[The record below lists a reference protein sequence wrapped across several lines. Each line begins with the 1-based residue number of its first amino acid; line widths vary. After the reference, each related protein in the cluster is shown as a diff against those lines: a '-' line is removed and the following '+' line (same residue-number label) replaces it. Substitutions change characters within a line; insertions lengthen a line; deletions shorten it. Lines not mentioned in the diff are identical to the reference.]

1 MNKEF
6 FNKKFEENLKRDFWI
21 RIPSGSTRDIDYNQR
36 CAVFFK
42 KQKIAENLKTSAMKK
57 PENPVKSRVSDTPK
71 NFPMVYWEGE
81 GVGAPPSSDLSS
93 NEPGGDCSTI
103 TKSSRYDSIGI
114 TGEVASRYV
123 MDFDFVND
131 MQKDSNEIVI
141 RADCFYIG
149 NPSNVIS
156 YNFSFY
162 LNDYLVSIMFF
173 VFDDMV
179 DGLSLDYMLGRV
191 LDYLECPRVDR
202 RKCTVYKYIARL
214 SGKGNPIVKFSNNK
228 TEADK
233 AAVYGFVKGKATSQT
248 IDTLKASKTPDFA
261 SVITDY
267 VYKDYPN
274 ISVTL
279 LLCYGERF
287 LSSVDYKSKYS
298 FNVLAYNNFLCPV
311 NKGLFTN
318 KPIRKTLKSY
328 ISRGW
333 DFLYLVN
340 LNIRD
345 VVNHN
350 CTGIDNLTPEVCGY
364 VAGCKSTD
372 FKSTKFKSNF
382 SEVLDEVLKF
392 SPKLYMQYCWEY
404 NTSVLI
410 FMGKLWGFNKVIPT
424 TITSSACRVAKSHIS
439 ALLNVDND
447 KDYLA
452 VYSGFVK
459 RSKKNHDNNSDTY
472 STDKV
477 LQSLNSDCFLLQT
490 MGSRSFRGGYN
501 GCFSVDAMN
510 GYETF
515 DIDANSAYP
524 TAMALVP
531 GIDYSNPIKKRYNGY
546 KLSLDDFKLDG
557 EINPMTPIFG
567 YVVYEFPEDCLFPNL
582 PRYRE
587 NDEEAPCYPR
597 KETDAVCCCGPE
609 LFTALMNGAQITMV
623 DGVLANVLR
632 DESGNIVYLY
642 RDLVHSLVSAR
653 VEAAEQFGKGSLEE
667 RLMKLIINSLYGKI
681 AQNVRD
687 MFTSKDKSS
696 ESVITNN
703 ASASLITSFVRSL
716 LFSSFTAIH
725 SHGYKVYSATTDG
738 LITDMPFSDFNNL
751 TLFGFRDLLLKSRRA
766 ITGQANPDI
775 WSVKHTQKDL
785 LNICT
790 RGNASLTVEDKE
802 HGVLGGVFARNGVSS
817 VYPELPKDCLVNRKA
832 FIFNVVSRNGKVD
845 SSYKKYP
852 TLKEIQNGFPYLPS
866 NKVKS
871 INMDFDMKRKPIKE
885 TLRAEYM
892 EIDGIKYE
900 VAHIDTVPFDD
911 KVEFLRYRE
920 VADKQTCIRTVKQWE
935 RFFFDLEANDEGVYS
950 GPRNT
955 EDYEW
960 RILCDCISGYR
971 AGLWDIPY
979 LNTSNL
985 TVNDKVNWIQS
996 FNNSSSHTYNRKTW
1010 DKASEKK
1017 KQKSLLPQSILSSK
1031 LEELCSGSANS
1042 VKETATPPKKNNED
1056 DERFIM
1062 FGDIKVYFD
1071 DENEKLLE
1079 ESLNSRYYENP
1090 YEESDECYCVEEDF
1104 RDVDYSDDCNSDWEV
1119 DLPY

>member
-1 MNKEF
+1 
-6 FNKKFEENLKRDFWI
+6 
-21 RIPSGSTRDIDYNQR
+21 
-36 CAVFFK
+36 
-42 KQKIAENLKTSAMKK
+42 
-57 PENPVKSRVSDTPK
+57 
-71 NFPMVYWEGE
+71 
-81 GVGAPPSSDLSS
+81 
-93 NEPGGDCSTI
+93 
-103 TKSSRYDSIGI
+103 
-114 TGEVASRYV
+114 
-123 MDFDFVND
+123 
-131 MQKDSNEIVI
+131 
-141 RADCFYIG
+141 
-149 NPSNVIS
+149 
-156 YNFSFY
+156 
-162 LNDYLVSIMFF
+162 
-173 VFDDMV
+173 
-179 DGLSLDYMLGRV
+179 
-191 LDYLECPRVDR
+191 
-202 RKCTVYKYIARL
+202 
-214 SGKGNPIVKFSNNK
+214 
-228 TEADK
+228 
-233 AAVYGFVKGKATSQT
+233 
-248 IDTLKASKTPDFA
+248 
-261 SVITDY
+261 
-267 VYKDYPN
+267 
-274 ISVTL
+274 
-279 LLCYGERF
+279 
-287 LSSVDYKSKYS
+287 
-298 FNVLAYNNFLCPV
+298 
-311 NKGLFTN
+311 
-318 KPIRKTLKSY
+318 
-328 ISRGW
+328 
-333 DFLYLVN
+333 
-340 LNIRD
+340 
-345 VVNHN
+345 
-350 CTGIDNLTPEVCGY
+350 
-364 VAGCKSTD
+364 
-372 FKSTKFKSNF
+372 
-382 SEVLDEVLKF
+382 
-392 SPKLYMQYCWEY
+392 
-404 NTSVLI
+404 
-410 FMGKLWGFNKVIPT
+410 
-424 TITSSACRVAKSHIS
+424 
-439 ALLNVDND
+439 
-447 KDYLA
+447 
-452 VYSGFVK
+452 
-459 RSKKNHDNNSDTY
+459 
-472 STDKV
+472 
-477 LQSLNSDCFLLQT
+477 
-490 MGSRSFRGGYN
+490 
-501 GCFSVDAMN
+501 
-510 GYETF
+510 
-515 DIDANSAYP
+515 
-524 TAMALVP
+524 
-531 GIDYSNPIKKRYNGY
+531 
-546 KLSLDDFKLDG
+546 
-557 EINPMTPIFG
+557 
-567 YVVYEFPEDCLFPNL
+567 
-582 PRYRE
+582 
-587 NDEEAPCYPR
+587 
-597 KETDAVCCCGPE
+597 
-609 LFTALMNGAQITMV
+609 MV

-632 DESGNIVYLY
+632 DDSGNIVYLY
-642 RDLVHSLVSAR
+642 RDLVRSLVTAR

-832 FIFNVVSRNGKVD
+832 FILNVVSRNGKVD

-852 TLKEIQNGFPYLPS
+852 TLKEIQKGFPYLPS

-871 INMDFDMKRKPIKE
+871 INMDYDMKRKPIKE

-911 KVEFLRYRE
+911 KAEFLRYRE
-920 VADKQTCIRTVKQWE
+920 VADKHTCIRTVKQWE

-979 LNTSNL
+979 LNTPNL

-1090 YEESDECYCVEEDF
+1090 YEESDECYCIEEDF
-1104 RDVDYSDDCNSDWEV
+1104 RDVDYSDDDCNSDWEV

>member
-81 GVGAPPSSDLSS
+81 GVGASSSSNLSS

-123 MDFDFVND
+123 MDFDFVNE

-173 VFDDMV
+173 VFNDTV

-214 SGKGNPIVKFSNNK
+214 SGKGNPIVKVCNNK
-228 TEADK
+228 TEAEK

-261 SVITDY
+261 SVKTDY

-298 FNVLAYNNFLCPV
+298 FNVLDYNQFLCPV

-318 KPIRKTLKSY
+318 KTIRKAIKSY

-404 NTSVLI
+404 NTSVLM

-459 RSKKNHDNNSDTY
+459 RSKKNHNDNSDTY

-531 GIDYSNPIKKRYNGY
+531 GIDYSKPIKKRYNGY

-567 YVVYEFPEDCLFPNL
+567 YVVYEFPDDCLFPNL

-609 LFTALMNGAQITMV
+609 LFTALMNGAQKTV
-623 DGVLANVLR
+623 C
-632 DESGNIVYLY
+632 
-642 RDLVHSLVSAR
+642 
-653 VEAAEQFGKGSLEE
+653 
-667 RLMKLIINSLYGKI
+667 
-681 AQNVRD
+681 
-687 MFTSKDKSS
+687 
-696 ESVITNN
+696 
-703 ASASLITSFVRSL
+703 ITSFIFDFVSFVCAGLFRPCVRHCQAL
-716 LFSSFTAIH
+716 CF
-725 SHGYKVYSATTDG
+725 
-738 LITDMPFSDFNNL
+738 
-751 TLFGFRDLLLKSRRA
+751 SRRRR
-766 ITGQANPDI
+766 Q
-775 WSVKHTQKDL
+775 
-785 LNICT
+785 
-790 RGNASLTVEDKE
+790 
-802 HGVLGGVFARNGVSS
+802 
-817 VYPELPKDCLVNRKA
+817 
-832 FIFNVVSRNGKVD
+832 SRRHD
-845 SSYKKYP
+845 
-852 TLKEIQNGFPYLPS
+852 
-866 NKVKS
+866 
-871 INMDFDMKRKPIKE
+871 
-885 TLRAEYM
+885 
-892 EIDGIKYE
+892 
-900 VAHIDTVPFDD
+900 
-911 KVEFLRYRE
+911 
-920 VADKQTCIRTVKQWE
+920 
-935 RFFFDLEANDEGVYS
+935 
-950 GPRNT
+950 
-955 EDYEW
+955 
-960 RILCDCISGYR
+960 
-971 AGLWDIPY
+971 
-979 LNTSNL
+979 
-985 TVNDKVNWIQS
+985 
-996 FNNSSSHTYNRKTW
+996 
-1010 DKASEKK
+1010 
-1017 KQKSLLPQSILSSK
+1017 
-1031 LEELCSGSANS
+1031 
-1042 VKETATPPKKNNED
+1042 
-1056 DERFIM
+1056 
-1062 FGDIKVYFD
+1062 
-1071 DENEKLLE
+1071 
-1079 ESLNSRYYENP
+1079 
-1090 YEESDECYCVEEDF
+1090 
-1104 RDVDYSDDCNSDWEV
+1104 
-1119 DLPY
+1119 